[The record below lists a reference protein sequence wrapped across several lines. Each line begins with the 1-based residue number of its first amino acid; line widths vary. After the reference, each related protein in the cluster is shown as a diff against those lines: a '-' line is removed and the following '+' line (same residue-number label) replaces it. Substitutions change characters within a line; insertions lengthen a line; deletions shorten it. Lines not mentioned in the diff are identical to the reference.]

1 MDDIQNKI
9 PDEKEIILAFFD
21 ILGSSKRLMNN
32 EYQKVY
38 EFYQYMVK
46 LCSETKVPL
55 SHPGILHNVP
65 DVEVCILHSLHHAF
79 FSDTFIIWVEYDE
92 LLQPRMGGFYEK
104 CSTIFIEAI
113 KKGIPLRGSIARG
126 TAIMDE
132 ENKLFLGKPLAEAAK
147 AESAQQW
154 LGIGIAK
161 SCEDIYPTEARYLFP
176 FEEHIKKDKEDFL
189 SIIVLDWARYFRKTE
204 NEDLTLYIDKMNID
218 DKFAIYYETTKKY
231 IQLSKEHSDFMKPI
245 EDMAPPIVPMIYR
258 RV

>member
-1 MDDIQNKI
+1 MDNIQNKI
-9 PDEKEIILAFFD
+9 PDEKEIVLAFFD

-79 FSDTFIIWVEYDE
+79 FSDTFILWVEYDK

-104 CSTIFIEAI
+104 CSTVFIEAI

-132 ENKLFLGKPLAEAAK
+132 ENRLFLGKPLAEAAK
-147 AESAQQW
+147 AEPAQQW
-154 LGIGIAK
+154 LGIGITK

-176 FEEHIKKDKEDFL
+176 FEDHIKEGKESLL
-189 SIIVLDWARYFRKTE
+189 SIIVLDWARYFRRKE
-204 NEDLTLYIDKMNID
+204 KDDPILYIDKMNTD
-218 DKFAIYYETTKKY
+218 DKFSKYYETTKKY
-231 IQLSKEHSDFMKPI
+231 VQLSKEHSDFMKPI
-245 EDMAPPIVPMIYR
+245 EDIAPPIVPMMYR
-258 RV
+258 RL